1 MAPNAGKV
9 YDSWGFDLDT
19 VGGVDTIQ
27 LRHVDGPTVKTIWHD
42 PLPDMRERWC
52 EIALCASQELH
63 TGLLKH
69 LKATE
74 GHPVKSS
81 PETEIADIDC
91 ERGIIRTSEGS
102 AMEKDLI
109 VLANELEV
117 PKCRFLD
124 RITGKNHPL
133 LDTDCSAYRYLRSAQ
148 EVLDG
153 PETRPLFES
162 QDDEICIFQNFAA
175 STSIVTY
182 LSQGGKTRGINVS
195 RPGPASKGS
204 KAGDAA
210 HAMKPQQ
217 GQGASIA
224 IESTGCLEVLC
235 NGVGKEDVQSRLKL
249 FDELRRRRCPPAQL
263 FSNMPLGP
271 NSYSWLLENIKP
283 SWDPAKPLPSPGSR
297 PLSKPYRDVFYGYNA
312 REESEIALAEHQKQ
326 NSHLNGT
333 T

>member
-1 MAPNAGKV
+1 
-9 YDSWGFDLDT
+9 
-19 VGGVDTIQ
+19 
-27 LRHVDGPTVKTIWHD
+27 
-42 PLPDMRERWC
+42 MRERWC

-109 VLANELEV
+109 VLANEVGVGILALIKMMVE
-117 PKCRFLD
+117 PSWKSQKCRFLD

-148 EVLDG
+148 EVLDD

-175 STSIVTY
+175 GTSIVTY

-204 KAGDAA
+204 KAG
-210 HAMKPQQ
+210 K
-217 GQGASIA
+217 
-224 IESTGCLEVLC
+224 
-235 NGVGKEDVQSRLKL
+235 
-249 FDELRRRRCPPAQL
+249 
-263 FSNMPLGP
+263 
-271 NSYSWLLENIKP
+271 
-283 SWDPAKPLPSPGSR
+283 
-297 PLSKPYRDVFYGYNA
+297 
-312 REESEIALAEHQKQ
+312 
-326 NSHLNGT
+326 
-333 T
+333 